1 MFSKDRGASKNEPV
15 ALIWVFLENPTGA
28 FYLPQWIHLPGT
40 GRQPKQPPFTNQEDN
55 LWFPTI
61 VVAGI
66 YTLDLCMVKN
76 CQQKIWFA
84 ICANLETR
92 MKIVFFLEDKHSQAC
107 TSLSLIIIVKQSRLC
122 LSKSGFLA
130 GFRREYKRG
139 YHLQNPKP
147 MRVAVNA

>member
-1 MFSKDRGASKNEPV
+1 MVSYYSGSWDLYSGFMHGEELPTKNMV
-15 ALIWVFLENPTGA
+15 C
-28 FYLPQWIHLPGT
+28 YLREFG
-40 GRQPKQPPFTNQEDN
+40 D
-55 LWFPTI
+55 
-61 VVAGI
+61 
-66 YTLDLCMVKN
+66 
-76 CQQKIWFA
+76 
-84 ICANLETR
+84 R

-130 GFRREYKRG
+130 SFRREYKRG